1 MGRASQAL
9 TILPSLSRAVVT
21 KSRTVKNPRARGG
34 IFNFDYSSPTSAP
47 TVGPTFAV
55 EGLAAGTTADQWY
68 TIAAV
73 GTTDSTSTGLRRI
86 VIYPGISTAD
96 ISAVGIEDQEVVS
109 MVLPSEFRVTSTSA
123 STGTCA
129 FSVGVDLV
137 E

>member
-68 TIAAV
+68 EYTATGGIV
-73 GTTDSTSTGLRRI
+73 TVSTCDS
-86 VIYPGISTAD
+86 STAFD
-96 ISAVGIEDQEVVS
+96 GPVPVRAVPARASAPAPPVKGS
-109 MVLPSEFRVTSTSA
+109 
-123 STGTCA
+123 G
-129 FSVGVDLV
+129 
-137 E
+137 